1 VEFAQKYLD
10 IQKVRFVERLQVS
23 VDVPGELLLAR
34 VPTLILQLMVENAIK
49 HGIAKRAQGGSI
61 RIAASR
67 ADDRLNVSV
76 YNDGPAVKWEKMG
89 SGIGISNMRTR
100 LQGLYGDAFELTMH
114 NQDPGGVEVTVSVPF
129 QE

>member
-1 VEFAQKYLD
+1 MA
-10 IQKVRFVERLQVS
+10 ERLQFS
-23 VDVPGELLLAR
+23 VDVAEELFAAQ
-34 VPTLILQLMVENAIK
+34 VPSLILQPMVENAVK
-49 HGIAKRAQGGSI
+49 HGIAKRAQGGAI

-67 ADDRLNVSV
+67 AADRLMVSV
-76 YNDGPAVKWEKMG
+76 YNDGPAVKWERIR

-100 LQGLYGDAFELTMH
+100 LQGLYGDAFELSMH